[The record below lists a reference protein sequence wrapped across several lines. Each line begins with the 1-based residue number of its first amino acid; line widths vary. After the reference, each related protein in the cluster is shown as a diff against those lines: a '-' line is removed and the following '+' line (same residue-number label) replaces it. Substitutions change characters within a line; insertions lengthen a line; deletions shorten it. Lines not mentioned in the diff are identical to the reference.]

1 MKMSTKGRYGLRVM
15 VELASRHGEGP
26 VMVERIAASQ
36 ELSASYAHILLGG
49 LKSAGLVRSVRGPSG
64 GYELSR
70 PPERITALDVVAAV
84 ENDAPVECVARAS
97 SCKRAPTCAARD
109 VWCEVAAAIERV
121 LSGVTLEELAL
132 RQRAKEQPAPMF
144 HI

>member
-15 VELASRHGEGP
+15 VELAARHGEGP
-26 VMVERIAASQ
+26 VMAERIASSQ
-36 ELSASYAHILLGG
+36 QLSASYTHLLLGG

-70 PPERITALDVVAAV
+70 PPARITALEAVAAV
-84 ENDAPVECVARAS
+84 EADAPVECVARPS
-97 SCKRAPTCAARD
+97 SCSRAPSCAARD
-109 VWCEVAAAIERV
+109 LWCEVHLAVARV
-121 LSGVTLEELAL
+121 LGGVTLEQLAA
-132 RQRAKEQPAPMF
+132 RQRAKERPAPMF